1 MVEDRKI
8 IKELYFDEE
17 KDCYIE
23 EVETMIDG
31 KKFTV
36 INEFPKDGPSL
47 KEQLIKLIKTY

>member
-23 EVETMIDG
+23 EVETVIDG

-47 KEQLIKLIKTY
+47 KEQFIKLIKTY

>member
-1 MVEDRKI
+1 MVDDRKI

-23 EVETMIDG
+23 EVETVIDG

-36 INEFPKDGPSL
+36 INVFPKEGPTVEEL
-47 KEQLIKLIKTY
+47 LIKLINTY